1 MKLDIS
7 AYCNKPVACQC
18 GRTHFCPI
26 QTVQIGRDALQK
38 MPEILKNYRSIML
51 VADDNTWT
59 VCDSQVAD
67 LLGNAI
73 TGIHIYHRSGHLI
86 PDEQAVA
93 ELKAVLPSDVDLV
106 LGIGSGVIND
116 ICKYTSWELGIE
128 CGIVATAPSMDGYA
142 SSGAAMIWDGM
153 KVTFTAHPP
162 MHIFADVQIIKDAPM
177 DMIRAGYGDIIGKY
191 SSLNDWKLANLIT
204 GEYFCQPIY
213 DLVMEVTD
221 CIRDRAYS
229 IANRDEEAIE
239 LLMKALVLSGI
250 TLSLV
255 GSTRPGSGSEHHFGH
270 FFEVTGLVHG
280 WPHFVHGIDVAYATV
295 LTAGMRHCLCQAPME
310 FSPDTEPERL
320 AAWRRCFG
328 VVADEVQRLQ
338 EKAGFY
344 RNNRFDEYA
353 EKWDDICRILQEC
366 PTAAQCK
373 SMLEAVGLDI
383 AVFEAKYDAQR
394 ITDAMLY
401 SKDLKDR
408 YSFLWIYYAVF
419 SSKKE
424 SVEWKTLLHS

>member
-1 MKLDIS
+1 MRPHALLSYPNCTDQS
-7 AYCNKPVACQC
+7 E
-18 GRTHFCPI
+18 RTAKI
-26 QTVQIGRDALQK
+26 AGNT
-38 MPEILKNYRSIML
+38 ESIML
-51 VADDNTWT
+51 VADDNTWAA
-59 VCDSQVAD
+59 CGNQVAN
-67 LLGNAI
+67 LLDNAAS
-73 TGIHIYHRSGHLI
+73 GIHIYHRSGHLV

-93 ELKAVLPSDVDLV
+93 ELKAVLPADTDFV

-153 KVTFTAHPP
+153 KVTFTTHPP
-162 MHIFADVQIIKDAPM
+162 THIFADVQIIKDAPM

-213 DLVMEVTD
+213 DLVLEVTD
-221 CIRDRAYS
+221 RIRDRADS
-229 IANRDEEAIE
+229 IANRDEDAIE
-239 LLMKALVLSGI
+239 MLMKALVLSGI

-255 GSTRPGSGSEHHFGH
+255 GSTRPGSGSEHHLGH
-270 FFEVTGLVHG
+270 FYEVTGLVHG

-310 FSPDTEPERL
+310 FFADDRQERL
-320 AAWRRCFG
+320 AAWHRCFG

-338 EKAGFY
+338 EKTGFY
-344 RNNRFDEYA
+344 CNNRFDEYT

-383 AVFEAKYDAQR
+383 AAFEAKYDTQR

-401 SKDLKDR
+401 GKDLKDR

-419 SSKKE
+419 SGKKE
-424 SVEWKTLLHS
+424 SVDWKTLLHS